1 MTDRRTISGRK
12 RRMKDKGRE
21 GRLSKHVEAASFHV
35 KRAAHSTKSCTCAT
49 PDSAA
54 SFGSRMNYRPV
65 RGWALS
71 FPVHAVAPSFPPC
84 PHPLTTA
91 ARPSPSARIG
101 RACRQQRFPP
111 PSLRPLLHHH
121 HYALLSPS
129 PFFFHFQRKD
139 TTLPPF
145 FLFHRLGRFSLNSFS
160 LGFYLLTLPWRS
172 DNFQRVEDLI
182 ELRARQ
188 RTNRVIFQV
197 AAARR

>member
-111 PSLRPLLHHH
+111 PSLRPLLHHT
-121 HYALLSPS
+121 
-129 PFFFHFQRKD
+129 
-139 TTLPPF
+139 TTLSSLRPLSFSISSGKIPPSQ
-145 FLFHRLGRFSLNSFS
+145 RFSFFIDSGVF
-160 LGFYLLTLPWRS
+160 R
-172 DNFQRVEDLI
+172 
-182 ELRARQ
+182 
-188 RTNRVIFQV
+188 
-197 AAARR
+197 